1 MKNYSFPKSY
11 EKISDEFKVT
21 ANGEQ
26 IGVYKCRVSAHPLNQ
41 EWPGYQRPLYQTEQT
56 SYIMLG
62 SDKEVTLDI
71 EVKKEFENV
80 IVRPL
85 SKNVKANVSDGCV
98 KVTFPG
104 VGQYSVEFDGIHHTL
119 AVFINPEKHFD
130 IDKDSPD
137 VIYFGPGV
145 HTISNKIELLDN
157 QTVFIDEGAVLYG
170 GISAMEKKNITVLGY
185 GIIDNSKMIRD
196 TVDCYLPKDEEWYGT
211 PLFFEKCENIKV
223 EGVTIVDSS
232 CFSIHVDGCKNFDAD
247 NVKLI
252 GMWRY
257 NSDGCDMC
265 NCINASIRNSF
276 LRTFDDS
283 IVVKGL
289 VTNMDLPVENIT
301 AENCVVWCD
310 WGRALEIGAE
320 TCAPYMKN
328 IVFKNCDLIHG
339 AHLMMD
345 IQHGDKALVSDVL
358 FEDIRVEYTGIEH
371 EPVFQSYKDQIY
383 DDPQRGY
390 LPFLFG
396 IMTRVSHWSHDGYAG
411 DIKDIYFKDITVTV
425 DNGKVPPSEITIYNT
440 DNPSVID
447 NIHFDNVVINGEKV
461 NFEGMNIT
469 VGNGVGNVYIDG
481 KKVN

>member
-1 MKNYSFPKSY
+1 MKNYSFPRFY

-21 ANGEQ
+21 AKGEQ

-41 EWPGYQRPLYQTEQT
+41 EWPGYQRPLYQTEET

-62 SDKEVTLDI
+62 SDGEVTLDI
-71 EVKKEFENV
+71 RVAKEFKDV

-85 SKNVKANVSDGCV
+85 SKNVRAKTSDNCV

-119 AVFINPEKHFD
+119 AVFINPEKNFD
-130 IDKDSPD
+130 IDKDSSD
-137 VIYFGPGV
+137 VIYFGAGV

-170 GISAMEKKNITVLGY
+170 GISAIEKNNITVLGY

-196 TVDCYLPKDEEWYGT
+196 TVHCYRSKDEEWHGT

-232 CFSIHVDGCKNFDAD
+232 CFSIHVDGCKNFVAD

-265 NCINASIRNSF
+265 NCLNASIRNSF
-276 LRTFDDS
+276 LRTFDDT
-283 IVVKGL
+283 IVVKGI
-289 VTNMDLPVENIT
+289 VTNKELPAENIT

-320 TCAPYMKN
+320 TCAPYMRN

-339 AHLMMD
+339 THLMMD
-345 IQHGDKALVSDVL
+345 IQHGDKAFVSDVH

-371 EPVFQSYKDQIY
+371 EPMFQSYKNEVY
-383 DDPQRGY
+383 SDPKNGV
-390 LPFLFG
+390 LPSLFG
-396 IMTRVSHWSHDGYAG
+396 VMTRVSHWSYDGYAG
-411 DIKDIYFKDITVTV
+411 DIKDIYFKNITVTV
-425 DNGKVPPSEITIYNT
+425 DNEKVPPSEIIIYNT
-440 DNPSVID
+440 DTPSVID
-447 NIHFDNVVINGEKV
+447 NIHFENIVINGTKV
-461 NFEGMNIT
+461 NFEDMNMTI
-469 VGNGVGNVYIDG
+469 GDGVGMVYVDG